1 MSSVA
6 KILSFLTKPR
16 NGVLCKKLARKCK
29 SLREIVGLAMYAW
42 LLCKSSTYGATAVR
56 ANRTL
61 RGLGTR
67 ERRKGICKL
76 TEVAKVTQSSKA
88 EDLKL
93 AVPVQIKKGILHFF
107 CGQILIILLSR
118 NHSALMH
125 SKPTSLLKV
134 WLWSVVSPIIFLLF
148 P

>member
-1 MSSVA
+1 MQ
-6 KILSFLTKPR
+6 
-16 NGVLCKKLARKCK
+16 K
-29 SLREIVGLAMYAW
+29 SYREIVCLAICAC
-42 LLCKSSTYGATAVR
+42 LLCKSSTYGVTAAR

-61 RGLGTR
+61 CGLGTR
-67 ERRKGICKL
+67 GRRKGICRLK
-76 TEVAKVTQSSKA
+76 EVAKVTQSSKA

-118 NHSALMH
+118 NPSALMH

-134 WLWSVVSPIIFLLF
+134 WQWSVVSGVTEYFPSVPLRFVFLCLSSS
-148 P
+148 